1 MACMAC
7 MYAIIENHIE
17 FIWLISQVIQCV
29 KLGTFIIVLGRKRWA
44 LRQKKEGNQLI
55 IKEKVEMVE

>member
-1 MACMAC
+1 

-44 LRQKKEGNQLI
+44 LHQKKEGNQLI